1 MICNK
6 VETCADHRLT
16 LGNVI
21 ECTNS
26 EEKCVEYCDQRSNAK
41 CEAGGKKY
49 IIENDNAKI
58 LLFNM
63 DEGIIVADKDVPNG
77 IEKCDFLYIINS
89 VDDTAVLVEL
99 KGIHVTKSLSQIEAT
114 YMRYKSMFGKMK
126 HVYGRSIVSSSVP
139 RINATPEFIKLS
151 DKLRK
156 NGGNLKIKEK
166 QYIEKLSE
174 LDK

>member
-6 VETCADHRLT
+6 VELCADNRLT
-16 LGNVI
+16 LGNAI
-21 ECTNS
+21 KCTNPKV
-26 EEKCVEYCDQRSNAK
+26 KCVEYCNQRSNAK
-41 CEAGGKKY
+41 CEAEGKKY
-49 IIENDNAKI
+49 IIKNDNAKI

-63 DEGIIVADKDVPNG
+63 DGGIIVEEKGITNG

-89 VDDTAVLVEL
+89 VYDTAVLVEL
-99 KGIHVTKSLSQIEAT
+99 KGIHVKKSLSQIEAT